1 MSERLEKETVCILVR
16 SRGGAARGPG
26 GGLCVC
32 VCVLVKKYAGVSV
45 TSNLHFP
52 LLLLLQNE

>member
-1 MSERLEKETVCILVR
+1 VSD
-16 SRGGAARGPG
+16 SRRKQFAFSYEAEEEPRAGQGVV
-26 GGLCVC
+26 CVC

>member
-1 MSERLEKETVCILVR
+1 VSD
-16 SRGGAARGPG
+16 SRRKQFAFSYEAEEEPRADQGVV
-26 GGLCVC
+26 CVC